1 MQVILRETVPNL
13 GQSGELVSVREGY
26 GRNYLI
32 PQGLAILA
40 TEGNKKQI
48 EYHKKQIAL
57 RNAKL
62 REEAQNLVDRL
73 TALSVQVSRQV
84 GIGEKLFGSVTSRDI
99 EQALSKLG
107 LNLDRKRIHL
117 PEPLKTLGEHWVEC
131 KLDQD
136 VIGKIKVT
144 EVALSD

>member
-107 LNLDRKRIHL
+107 LTLDRKRIHL

-131 KLDQD
+131 KLDQG

-144 EVALSD
+144 VVALSD